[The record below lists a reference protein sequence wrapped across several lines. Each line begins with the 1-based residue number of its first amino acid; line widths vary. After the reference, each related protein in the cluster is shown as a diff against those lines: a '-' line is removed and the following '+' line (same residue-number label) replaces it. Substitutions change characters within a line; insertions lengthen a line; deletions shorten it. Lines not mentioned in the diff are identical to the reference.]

1 MRPVDRVTWRLV
13 AVRGRVLRSMTERV
27 TPAPLTLS
35 RLMLVRNSSVPG
47 SMVVRAAAISRTAT
61 AAETVP

>member
-1 MRPVDRVTWRLV
+1 MTWRLV
-13 AVRGRVLRSMTERV
+13 AVRCRVVRSMTERV

-35 RLMLVRNSSVPG
+35 RPMLVRNSRVPG
-47 SMVVRAAAISRTAT
+47 SMVFRAADISRTAA